1 MGKNGKKNGTKASHS
16 KAKGT
21 PAPKQM
27 VYSFGKRTDG
37 DGTQKALLGGKGA
50 NLAAMA
56 LMGLPV
62 PPGFTI
68 STEVCNWYYDNGR
81 RFPEK
86 FAKQMKDGLRIIEKE
101 VKKKFGDRRD
111 PLLVSVRSG
120 ARDSMPGMMD
130 TILNLGLNDI
140 TVEALKKATGNG
152 RFAWD
157 CYRRFV
163 QMYGDVV
170 MGVQKKSEM
179 DHDPFE
185 EIMDGMKRECG
196 VMEDTLLTEENLKE
210 LVKRYKDLVKRWTNK
225 SFPDDPMTQL
235 EGAVAAVFGSWNNDR
250 ATVYRNKYK
259 IPHEWGTAV
268 NVQAMVYGNMG
279 DDCATG
285 VAFTRDPANGENVF
299 YGEYLINAQGE
310 DVVAGVRTPLAVALM
325 AKDKIL
331 SKSFAQLEKVRKT
344 LEKRFG
350 DVQDF
355 EFTIERKKLWMLQTR
370 NGKRTALAYVRIVH
384 DMVKEGLMTPEHAMK
399 SADPEAMNQLLQPVF
414 ERKAYEAART
424 AGRIMTKGLPAGPG
438 AACGEIAFS
447 ASRAEELARHGK
459 HVILAR
465 IETSPEDLR
474 GMIAADGILTT
485 RGGVSSHAALVARQM
500 GKVCVAGAGEIVI
513 DYHKGTLSC
522 DGKVLKEGDFLSIN
536 GTTGE
541 IIQGKIDTAD
551 SELKQ
556 VLVAGTMK
564 PSESRVARDFE
575 FVMNLADRYR
585 RLGVRTNS
593 DTPEQVR
600 QAVAFGAEGIG
611 LCRTEHMFFEGD
623 RIDAMREM
631 ILCKDTPGRQRALSK
646 LLPYQRADF
655 DGILRALEGRPA
667 CIRLLDPPLH
677 EFLPH
682 TKAQQQDLAH
692 KIGVPV
698 EDIERRVNE
707 LHEFNP
713 MLGFRGCR
721 LGIVFPEITEMQARA
736 IFEAAAAV
744 EKSGIR
750 TKVEVMVPLIAF
762 KRELDLQAETIHRVA
777 REVMAATGQKFDY
790 QVGTMIE
797 LPRAAIAADQIA
809 ETAQFFSFGTNDL
822 TQTALGMSRDDSGSF
837 LPGYSERE
845 IIKDNPFASIDVG
858 GVGVLVDIACKRGRM
873 TRPDIK
879 LGICGEHGGDPAS
892 IRFFESVGL
901 AYVSCSPFRV
911 PVARLAAAKVAVE
924 LGTSPKQGKGKGA
937 KAKSAKAASSKS
949 ASKSK
954 PAKAGK
960 SKSAKSK
967 PAKSKSV
974 KAGKRK

>member
-1 MGKNGKKNGTKASHS
+1 MGKHGKKRDGKHG
-16 KAKGT
+16 KGGKGA

-27 VYSFGKRTDG
+27 VYSFGRRTDG
-37 DGTQKALLGGKGA
+37 DGTMKALLGGKGA

-56 LMGLPV
+56 KMGLPV

-68 STEVCNWYYDNGR
+68 STEVCTWFYDNGR
-81 RFPEK
+81 RLPEK
-86 FAKQMKDGLRIIEKE
+86 LGKQVKEGLRMVEKQ
-101 VKKKFGDRRD
+101 VGRRFGDRRD

-130 TILNLGLNDI
+130 TILNLGLNDV
-140 TVEALKKATGNG
+140 TVEALKKATDNG

-170 MGVQKKSEM
+170 MGVQKKGEK
-179 DHDPFE
+179 DHEPFE
-185 EIMDGMKRECG
+185 EVMDALKREVG
-196 VMEDTLLTEENLKE
+196 VSEDTQLTEEHLKE
-210 LVKRYKDLVKRWTNK
+210 LVRRYKDLVKRWTGK
-225 SFPDDPMTQL
+225 VFPDDPAKQL
-235 EGAVAAVFGSWNNDR
+235 EGAVGAVFGSWNNER
-250 ATVYRNKYK
+250 AIVYRNKYK

-299 YGEYLINAQGE
+299 YGEYLANAQGE
-310 DVVAGVRTPLAVALM
+310 DVVAGVRTPLPVAEM
-325 AKDKIL
+325 AKDKHL
-331 SKSFAQLEKVRKT
+331 GKAFKQLEKVRRT

-355 EFTIERKKLWMLQTR
+355 EFTIEKKKLYMLQTR
-370 NGKRTALAYVRIVH
+370 NGKRTALAYARIAH
-384 DMVKEGLMTPEHAMK
+384 DMVKEGLMTPEHAVR
-399 SADPEAMNQLLQPVF
+399 SADPEAMNQLLQPIF
-414 ERKAYEAART
+414 EREAYEAARRD
-424 AGRIMTKGLPAGPG
+424 GRILTKGLPAGPG

-447 ASRAEELARHGK
+447 ASRAEELARAGK
-459 HVILAR
+459 RVVLVR

-500 GKVCVAGAGEIVI
+500 GKVCVAGAGEISI
-513 DYHKGTLSC
+513 DYHAGTMTCRGRTLR
-522 DGKVLKEGDFLSIN
+522 EGDYLSVN

-541 IIQGKIDTAD
+541 VIQGELATAD

-556 VLVAGTMK
+556 VLIARTLEPGK
-564 PSESRVARDFE
+564 SRVYRDFE
-575 FVMNLADRYR
+575 FIMGLADRFR
-585 RLGVRTNS
+585 RLGVRTNA
-593 DTPEQVR
+593 DTPTQVT
-600 QAVAFGAEGIG
+600 QAIAFGAEGIG

-631 ILCKDTPGRQRALSK
+631 ILARDTAGRRAALAK

-655 DGILRALEGRPA
+655 DGIFRALEGRPA

-682 TKAQQQDLAH
+682 TPEQQADLAR
-692 KIGVPV
+692 KLRLDVAEIQ
-698 EDIERRVNE
+698 RRVHE

-721 LGIVFPEITEMQARA
+721 LGVVFPEITQMQARA
-736 IFEAAAAV
+736 IFEAAAHV
-744 EKSGIR
+744 QKDGI
-750 TKVEVMVPLIAF
+750 KVKPEVMVPLIAF
-762 KRELDLQAETIHRVA
+762 RRELDLQAETIHRVA
-777 REVMAATGQKFDY
+777 RDVMQETGQKFEY

-797 LPRAAIAADQIA
+797 LPRAAIAAGEIA

-822 TQTALGMSRDDSGSF
+822 TQTGLGMSRDDSGSF
-837 LPGYSERE
+837 LPGYQELE
-845 IIKDNPFASIDVG
+845 IVRDNPFASIDAA
-858 GVGVLVDIACKRGRM
+858 GVGELVGMACERGRA
-873 TRPDIK
+873 TRPEIK
-879 LGICGEHGGDPAS
+879 LGICGEHGGDPTS
-892 IRFFESVGL
+892 IRFFEKVGL

-911 PVARLAAAKVAVE
+911 PVARLAAAKAAIE
-924 LGTSPKQGKGKGA
+924 LGTAPKGGKRGTPAKGKAKGSGKSGKAGKAKPGKPKSGKGKRHG
-937 KAKSAKAASSKS
+937 KKAA
-949 ASKSK
+949 
-954 PAKAGK
+954 
-960 SKSAKSK
+960 
-967 PAKSKSV
+967 
-974 KAGKRK
+974 

>member
-1 MGKNGKKNGTKASHS
+1 MAASTKKSGKKASHS
-16 KAKGT
+16 STKGG

-27 VYSFGKRTDG
+27 VYSFGRKTDG
-37 DGTQKALLGGKGA
+37 DGTQKSLLGGKGA

-56 LMGLPV
+56 RMGLPV

-68 STEVCNWYYDNGR
+68 STEVCTWYYDNGR

-86 FAKQMKDGLRIIEKE
+86 LGKQMKDGLRRIEKE
-101 VKKKFGDRRD
+101 VGKRFGDRRD

-130 TILNLGLNDI
+130 TILNLGLNDV
-140 TVEALKKATGNG
+140 TVEALKRATSNG

-179 DHDPFE
+179 DHEPFE
-185 EIMDGMKRECG
+185 EVMDGLKREAG
-196 VMEDTLLTEENLKE
+196 VSEDTMLTEDHLKE
-210 LVKRYKDLVKRWTNK
+210 LVRRYKDLVKRWTGK
-225 SFPDDPMTQL
+225 AFPDDPMKQL

-250 ATVYRNKYK
+250 AIVYRNKYK

-299 YGEYLINAQGE
+299 YGEYLVNAQGE
-310 DVVAGVRTPLAVALM
+310 DVVAGVRTPLPVAQM
-325 AKDKIL
+325 AKDKVL
-331 SKSFAQLEKVRKT
+331 SRSFGQLEKVRKT

-370 NGKRTALAYVRIVH
+370 NGKRTALAYVRIAH
-384 DMVKEGLMTPEHAMK
+384 DMVREGLMTPEHAMK

-414 ERKAYEAART
+414 ERGAYEAARK

-447 ASRAEELARHGK
+447 ASRAEELARKGK
-459 HVILAR
+459 HVVLVR

-500 GKVCVAGAGEIVI
+500 GKVCVAGAGEIAI
-513 DYHKGTLSC
+513 DYHAGTMTCGGRTLR
-522 DGKVLKEGDFLSIN
+522 EGDFLSIN

-541 IIQGKIDTAD
+541 VIEGRIDTAD

-564 PSESRVARDFE
+564 PRESRVFQDFD
-575 FVMNLADRYR
+575 FVMGLADRYR

-631 ILCKDTPGRQRALSK
+631 ILARDLEGRQRALAK

-655 DGILRALEGRPA
+655 DGIFRALEGRPA

-682 TKAQQQDLAH
+682 TKEQQADLAH
-692 KIGVPV
+692 KLRIPA
-698 EDIERRVNE
+698 ESIERRVSE

-721 LGIVFPEITEMQARA
+721 LGVVFPEITEMQARA

-744 EKSGIR
+744 EKSGI
-750 TKVEVMVPLIAF
+750 KVKPEVMVPLVGF
-762 KRELDLQAETIHRVA
+762 KRELDLQAEVIHRVA
-777 REVMAATGQKFDY
+777 REVMESTGRRFEY

-837 LPGYSERE
+837 LPRYQEME
-845 IIKDNPFASIDVG
+845 IAKDNPFASIDVG
-858 GVGVLVDIACKRGRM
+858 GVGALVDMACQRGRA

-892 IRFFESVGL
+892 IRFFEKVSL

-911 PVARLAAAKVAVE
+911 PVARLAAAKAAVE
-924 LGTSPKQGKGKGA
+924 LGTSPKGG
-937 KAKSAKAASSKS
+937 
-949 ASKSK
+949 
-954 PAKAGK
+954 KAGK
-960 SKSAKSK
+960 SGKAAKK
-967 PAKSKSV
+967 GRKG
-974 KAGKRK
+974 GKRK

>member
-185 EIMDGMKRECG
+185 EIMDGLKRECG
-196 VMEDTLLTEENLKE
+196 VMEDTLLTEENLKD

-310 DVVAGVRTPLAVALM
+310 DPLQELCAVGEG
-325 AKDKIL
+325 
-331 SKSFAQLEKVRKT
+331 S
-344 LEKRFG
+344 
-350 DVQDF
+350 QD
-355 EFTIERKKLWMLQTR
+355 
-370 NGKRTALAYVRIVH
+370 
-384 DMVKEGLMTPEHAMK
+384 
-399 SADPEAMNQLLQPVF
+399 
-414 ERKAYEAART
+414 
-424 AGRIMTKGLPAGPG
+424 
-438 AACGEIAFS
+438 
-447 ASRAEELARHGK
+447 
-459 HVILAR
+459 
-465 IETSPEDLR
+465 
-474 GMIAADGILTT
+474 
-485 RGGVSSHAALVARQM
+485 
-500 GKVCVAGAGEIVI
+500 AGEA
-513 DYHKGTLSC
+513 LRRC
-522 DGKVLKEGDFLSIN
+522 
-536 GTTGE
+536 
-541 IIQGKIDTAD
+541 
-551 SELKQ
+551 
-556 VLVAGTMK
+556 AG
-564 PSESRVARDFE
+564 
-575 FVMNLADRYR
+575 L
-585 RLGVRTNS
+585 
-593 DTPEQVR
+593 
-600 QAVAFGAEGIG
+600 
-611 LCRTEHMFFEGD
+611 
-623 RIDAMREM
+623 
-631 ILCKDTPGRQRALSK
+631 
-646 LLPYQRADF
+646 
-655 DGILRALEGRPA
+655 
-667 CIRLLDPPLH
+667 
-677 EFLPH
+677 
-682 TKAQQQDLAH
+682 
-692 KIGVPV
+692 
-698 EDIERRVNE
+698 
-707 LHEFNP
+707 
-713 MLGFRGCR
+713 
-721 LGIVFPEITEMQARA
+721 
-736 IFEAAAAV
+736 
-744 EKSGIR
+744 
-750 TKVEVMVPLIAF
+750 
-762 KRELDLQAETIHRVA
+762 
-777 REVMAATGQKFDY
+777 
-790 QVGTMIE
+790 
-797 LPRAAIAADQIA
+797 
-809 ETAQFFSFGTNDL
+809 
-822 TQTALGMSRDDSGSF
+822 
-837 LPGYSERE
+837 
-845 IIKDNPFASIDVG
+845 
-858 GVGVLVDIACKRGRM
+858 
-873 TRPDIK
+873 
-879 LGICGEHGGDPAS
+879 
-892 IRFFESVGL
+892 
-901 AYVSCSPFRV
+901 
-911 PVARLAAAKVAVE
+911 
-924 LGTSPKQGKGKGA
+924 
-937 KAKSAKAASSKS
+937 
-949 ASKSK
+949 
-954 PAKAGK
+954 
-960 SKSAKSK
+960 
-967 PAKSKSV
+967 
-974 KAGKRK
+974 

>member
-1 MGKNGKKNGTKASHS
+1 MAKNGKKSGS
-16 KAKGT
+16 KSSVKKGA

-27 VYSFGKRTDG
+27 VYSFGRRTDG

-56 LMGLPV
+56 RMGLPV

-68 STEVCNWYYDNGR
+68 TTEVCTWYYDNGR
-81 RFPEK
+81 RFPDK
-86 FAKQMKDGLRIIEKE
+86 LSKQVKDGLRTIERE

-130 TILNLGLNDI
+130 TILNLGLNDV
-140 TVEALKKATGNG
+140 TVEALKKATSNG

-170 MGVQKKSEM
+170 MGVQKKHEN
-179 DHDPFE
+179 DHEPFE
-185 EIMDGMKRECG
+185 EVMDGLKREVG
-196 VMEDTLLTEENLKE
+196 VTEDTQLTEENLKE
-210 LVKRYKDLVKRWTNK
+210 LVKRFKDLVRRWTGK
-225 SFPDDPMTQL
+225 QFPDDPMKQL
-235 EGAVAAVFGSWNNDR
+235 EGAVGAVFGSWNNDR
-250 ATVYRNKYK
+250 AIVYRNKYK

-299 YGEYLINAQGE
+299 YGEYLVNAQGE
-310 DVVAGVRTPLAVALM
+310 DVVAGVRTPLPVAHM
-325 AKDKIL
+325 EKDKIL
-331 SKSFAQLEKVRKT
+331 SKSFKQLDKVRKT

-370 NGKRTALAYVRIVH
+370 NGKRTALAYVRIAH
-384 DMVKEGLMTPEHAMK
+384 DMVKEGLMTPEHAMR

-414 ERKAYEAART
+414 DRSAYEAARKS
-424 AGRIMTKGLPAGPG
+424 GRIMTKGLPAGPG

-447 ASRAEELARHGK
+447 ASKAEELARKGK
-459 HVILAR
+459 NVVLVR

-500 GKVCVAGAGEIVI
+500 GKVCVAGAGEIAI
-513 DYHKGTLSC
+513 DYHAGTMTC
-522 DGKVLKEGDFLSIN
+522 AGKTLREGDFLSIN

-541 IIQGKIDTAD
+541 VIDGRIDTAD

-564 PSESRVARDFE
+564 PKESRVYRDFE
-575 FVMNLADRYR
+575 FVMDLADRYR
-585 RLGVRTNS
+585 RLGVRTNA
-593 DTPEQVR
+593 DTPEQVK

-631 ILCKDTPGRQRALSK
+631 ILARDTEGRKRALAK

-655 DGILRALEGRPA
+655 DGIFRALEGKPA

-682 TKAQQQDLAH
+682 TKEQQADLGR
-692 KIGVPV
+692 KLKVPA
-698 EDIERRVNE
+698 EEIERRVHE

-721 LGIVFPEITEMQARA
+721 LGVVFPEITEMQVRA
-736 IFEAAAAV
+736 IFEAAAAC
-744 EKSGIR
+744 EKSGVR
-750 TKVEVMVPLIAF
+750 TKPEVMVPLVGF
-762 KRELDLQAETIHRVA
+762 KRELDLQAELVHRVA
-777 REVMAATGQKFDY
+777 KEVMEATEQRFEY

-822 TQTALGMSRDDSGSF
+822 TQTGLGMSRDDSGSF
-837 LPGYSERE
+837 LPKYQELE
-845 IIKDNPFASIDVG
+845 ITKDNPFASIDVG
-858 GVGVLVDIACKRGRM
+858 GVGKLVDIACQGGRA

-892 IRFFESVGL
+892 IKFFEKVGL

-911 PVARLAAAKVAVE
+911 PVARLAAAKAAVE
-924 LGTSPKQGKGKGA
+924 LGTAPKGGKAKVKSAKAGKA
-937 KAKSAKAASSKS
+937 KAKSGKAKK
-949 ASKSK
+949 
-954 PAKAGK
+954 GK
-960 SKSAKSK
+960 G
-967 PAKSKSV
+967 
-974 KAGKRK
+974 GKRK

>member
-1 MGKNGKKNGTKASHS
+1 MAASTKKSGKKASHS
-16 KAKGT
+16 STKGG

-27 VYSFGKRTDG
+27 VYSFGRKTDG
-37 DGTQKALLGGKGA
+37 DGTKKALLGGKGA

-68 STEVCNWYYDNGR
+68 STEVCTWYYDNGR

-86 FAKQMKDGLRIIEKE
+86 LGKQMKDGLRRIEKE
-101 VKKKFGDRRD
+101 VGKRFGDRRD

-130 TILNLGLNDI
+130 TILNLGLNDV
-140 TVEALKKATGNG
+140 TVEALKRATSNG

-179 DHDPFE
+179 DHEPFE
-185 EIMDGMKRECG
+185 EVMDGLKREAG
-196 VMEDTLLTEENLKE
+196 VSEDTMLTEDHLKE
-210 LVKRYKDLVKRWTNK
+210 LVRRYKDLVKRWTGK
-225 SFPDDPMTQL
+225 AFPDDPMKQL

-250 ATVYRNKYK
+250 AIVYRNKYK

-299 YGEYLINAQGE
+299 YGEYLVNAQGE
-310 DVVAGVRTPLAVALM
+310 DVVAGVRTPLPVAQM
-325 AKDKIL
+325 AKDKVL
-331 SKSFAQLEKVRKT
+331 SKSFGQLEKVRRT

-370 NGKRTALAYVRIVH
+370 NGKRTALAYVRIAH
-384 DMVKEGLMTPEHAMK
+384 DMVREGLMTPEHAMK

-414 ERKAYEAART
+414 ERGAYEAARK

-447 ASRAEELARHGK
+447 ASRAEELARKGK
-459 HVILAR
+459 HVVLVR

-500 GKVCVAGAGEIVI
+500 GKVCVAGAGEIAI
-513 DYHKGTLSC
+513 DYHAGTMTCGGRTLR
-522 DGKVLKEGDFLSIN
+522 EGDHLSIN

-541 IIQGKIDTAD
+541 VIDGRIDTAD

-564 PSESRVARDFE
+564 PRESRVFQDFD
-575 FVMNLADRYR
+575 FVMGLADRFR
-585 RLGVRTNS
+585 RLGVRTNA

-631 ILCKDTPGRQRALSK
+631 ILARDLEGRQRALAK

-655 DGILRALEGRPA
+655 DGIFRALEGRPA

-682 TKAQQQDLAH
+682 TKEQQADLA
-692 KIGVPV
+692 KKMRIPA
-698 EDIERRVNE
+698 DAIERRVSE

-721 LGIVFPEITEMQARA
+721 LGVVFPEITEMQARA

-744 EKSGIR
+744 KKSGIDV
-750 TKVEVMVPLIAF
+750 KPEVMVPLIGF
-762 KRELDLQAETIHRVA
+762 KRELDIQAEVIHRVA
-777 REVMAATGQKFDY
+777 REVMEATGRKFEY

-797 LPRAAIAADQIA
+797 LPRAAIAADQVA

-837 LPGYSERE
+837 LPRYQELE
-845 IIKDNPFASIDVG
+845 IVKDNPFASIDVG
-858 GVGVLVDIACKRGRM
+858 GVGALVDMACQRGRA

-892 IRFFESVGL
+892 IKFFEKVSL

-911 PVARLAAAKVAVE
+911 PVARLAAAKAAVE
-924 LGTSPKQGKGKGA
+924 LGTSPKGGKGPKAKSSKKSGKPAKGA
-937 KAKSAKAASSKS
+937 KK
-949 ASKSK
+949 
-954 PAKAGK
+954 G
-960 SKSAKSK
+960 
-967 PAKSKSV
+967 
-974 KAGKRK
+974 GKRK

>member
-1 MGKNGKKNGTKASHS
+1 MAASTKKSGKKTSHS
-16 KAKGT
+16 STKGGA
-21 PAPKQM
+21 APKQM
-27 VYSFGKRTDG
+27 VYSFGRKTDG

-56 LMGLPV
+56 RMGLPV

-68 STEVCNWYYDNGR
+68 STEVCTWYYDNGR

-86 FAKQMKDGLRIIEKE
+86 LGKQMKDGLRRIEKE
-101 VKKKFGDRRD
+101 VGKRFGDRRD

-130 TILNLGLNDI
+130 TILNLGLNDV
-140 TVEALKKATGNG
+140 TVEALKRATSNG

-179 DHDPFE
+179 DHEPFE
-185 EIMDGMKRECG
+185 EVMDGLKREAG
-196 VMEDTLLTEENLKE
+196 VSEDTMLTEDHLKE
-210 LVKRYKDLVKRWTNK
+210 LVRRYKDLVKRWTGK
-225 SFPDDPMTQL
+225 AFPDDPMKQL

-250 ATVYRNKYK
+250 AIVYRNKYK

-285 VAFTRDPANGENVF
+285 VAFTRDPANGTNVF
-299 YGEYLINAQGE
+299 YGEYLVNAQGE
-310 DVVAGVRTPLAVALM
+310 DVVAGVRTPLPVAQM
-325 AKDKIL
+325 AKDKVL
-331 SKSFAQLEKVRKT
+331 SKSFGQLEKVRKT

-370 NGKRTALAYVRIVH
+370 NGKRTALAYVRIAH

-414 ERKAYEAART
+414 ERSAYEAARKS
-424 AGRIMTKGLPAGPG
+424 GRIMTKGLPAGPG

-447 ASRAEELARHGK
+447 ASRAEELARKGK
-459 HVILAR
+459 HVVLVR

-500 GKVCVAGAGEIVI
+500 GKVCVAGAGEIAI
-513 DYHKGTLSC
+513 DYHAGTMTCGGRTLR
-522 DGKVLKEGDFLSIN
+522 EGDHLSIN

-541 IIQGKIDTAD
+541 VIEGRLDTAD

-564 PSESRVARDFE
+564 PRESRVYQDFE
-575 FVMNLADRYR
+575 FVMDLADRFR
-585 RLGVRTNS
+585 RLGVRTNA

-631 ILCKDTPGRQRALSK
+631 ILARDLEGRQRALAK

-655 DGILRALEGRPA
+655 DGIFRALEGRPA

-682 TKAQQQDLAH
+682 TKEQQADLAH
-692 KIGVPV
+692 KLRIPA
-698 EDIERRVNE
+698 DAIERRVAE

-721 LGIVFPEITEMQARA
+721 LGVVFPEITEMQARA

-744 EKSGIR
+744 EKSGI
-750 TKVEVMVPLIAF
+750 KVKPEVMVPLIGF
-762 KRELDLQAETIHRVA
+762 KRELDIQAEVIHRVA
-777 REVMAATGQKFDY
+777 REVMEATGRKFEY

-837 LPGYSERE
+837 LPRYQELE
-845 IIKDNPFASIDVG
+845 VVKDNPFASIDVG
-858 GVGVLVDIACKRGRM
+858 GVGALVDMACQRGRA

-892 IRFFESVGL
+892 IRFFEKVSL

-911 PVARLAAAKVAVE
+911 PVARLAAAKAAVE
-924 LGTSPKQGKGKGA
+924 LGTSPKGGKGA
-937 KAKSAKAASSKS
+937 KAKGSQ
-949 ASKSK
+949 
-954 PAKAGK
+954 KAGK
-960 SKSAKSK
+960 AAKG
-967 PAKSKSV
+967 AKKG
-974 KAGKRK
+974 GKRK